1 MAKELLTTK
10 MLEEILQRTRQA
22 LEEGRSQV
30 FEVAE
35 AAQEECTR
43 TEVVLQTVQSEMEH
57 AIVEVEEL
65 TRRFA
70 VVRVELLRSNRDYGQ
85 YSEAEKQR
93 IYEEAEQIR
102 TALAAA
108 RERERLLRVRRDNLQ
123 QTLAKLREIAAKAER
138 LVSQVGMAMT
148 YLSGSLLDV
157 NKQLEHMHMREQAG
171 QEMLLGQEIERK
183 RMAGALHDG
192 PVQNLAHLVV
202 QLEICER
209 LYEAGREAEAREKFQ
224 GLKKIAQGAMADL
237 RRIIYDLNPMTLDD
251 LGLVLTINNY
261 LDNLAKQSG
270 IETRF
275 VLLGRERRLEPQLEM
290 AVFRIVQEAV
300 NNCLKHARASELEVT
315 LEYTRHHISVAVKD
329 DGIGFDAASVQEK
342 LKSGKHFGLLNMQ
355 SRANVLG
362 GSLQFHGEEGK
373 GARVL
378 VTIPLAAGEGGET
391 S

>member
-70 VVRVELLRSNRDYGQ
+70 VVRVELLRSNRDYEQ

>member
-43 TEVVLQTVQSEMEH
+43 TEVVLQTVQSEMEQ

-224 GLKKIAQGAMADL
+224 GFKKIAQGAMADL

-300 NNCLKHARASELEVT
+300 NNCLKHARASELEGT